1 MRYAAIRLLML
12 GTCVMAVAV
21 AATESAASSRH
32 IRKHQHRM
40 NLGRDS
46 TRTLRDSW
54 AAGNVRP
61 IAPPRAGPACPGSAR
76 AIDCTVWPPPIDED
90 PDRKATSSDGG

>member
-21 AATESAASSRH
+21 MAAEGEASGRH
-32 IRKHQHRM
+32 VRKHQHRT
-40 NLGRDS
+40 NLERDS
-46 TRTLRDSW
+46 TRNSW
-54 AAGNVRP
+54 AAGDVRR
-61 IAPPRAGPACPGSAR
+61 IAPPRAGTACPGNAR
-76 AIDCTVWPPPIDED
+76 AIDCTVWPPPFDDD